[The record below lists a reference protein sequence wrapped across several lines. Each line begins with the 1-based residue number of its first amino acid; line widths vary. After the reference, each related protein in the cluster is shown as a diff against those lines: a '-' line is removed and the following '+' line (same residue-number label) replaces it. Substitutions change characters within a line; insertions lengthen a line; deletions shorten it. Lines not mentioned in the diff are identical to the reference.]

1 MRASPPANPERRRLL
16 KGAALSG
23 IAIAGVRWWPEARAA
38 IDGEADVRPLRD
50 ALGRLLPDH
59 AEQIV
64 WQPIATH
71 DGIDRF
77 EIDRDRDR
85 LLIRSNRAL
94 SGLAGLHWYL
104 KYVADAHLSWTGT
117 QLDLPARLPLPARRI
132 AMAAQLPHRYLLNDT
147 DDGYSGPYRNWN
159 DWERLLDLAALQGT
173 TAMLVT
179 VGQEA
184 VYHRLLQEFGYND
197 AELRAWIPAPAHQPW
212 WLLQNM
218 SGFGGPVSTRLL
230 DERIALGRKI
240 CRRARELGIE
250 PVFPGY
256 FGTVPGGF
264 VERNPKARV
273 VPQGEW
279 VGFERPDWLDPTS
292 PPFADVAAAFYRH
305 QRELFGDARFFKMDL
320 LHEGGKRGDVD
331 VPAASRAVQQA
342 LERAHPGACWVIL
355 GWQKNPAAEVL
366 QGVDRERMLIVD
378 GIGDR
383 YAPAPDRERD
393 WNGTPYA
400 FGSIANFG
408 GHVTFGAKA
417 NAWVERFHAARRKPG
432 NALRGIAWMPEGA
445 YRDAA
450 AMELFNELA
459 WRETPIDDL
468 PSWFARYARFRYGA
482 ADAHAERAWR
492 ALAQSVYQLK
502 TDEYS
507 EPPDSLFCARP
518 ALDTATAAKWSPESV
533 PYDPQQ
539 VIKALRE
546 LLQVTES
553 LRGSDAYRLDLVDV
567 ARQCLANH
575 GRALLP
581 RIAER
586 YKQGDRDGF
595 AKLSAHWLDCM
606 RLQDRLLATHPHFLL
621 GPWLRQARAAAKDE
635 AERIQFEYDARS
647 ILTVWGPRPA
657 ADQAGLRDYANRE
670 WAGMVGGLYLQ
681 RWQRFFASLEISLET
696 GAKPEPID
704 WFATEDEW
712 AHGREDYP
720 ITASGS
726 SHALAGEV
734 LALLDA
740 WPDAARPT
748 A

>member
-1 MRASPPANPERRRLL
+1 MSSPTHPARRELL
-16 KGAALSG
+16 KAAMLSG
-23 IAIAGVRWWPEARAA
+23 IALAGAGWWSGAIAAAGGGDDDGASALRRAL
-38 IDGEADVRPLRD
+38 E
-50 ALGRLLPDH
+50 RLLPGH
-59 AEQIV
+59 AGQIA
-64 WQPIATH
+64 WQPLAAT
-71 DGIDRF
+71 GGVDRF
-77 EIDRDRDR
+77 EIGRDGDRV
-85 LLIRSNRAL
+85 LIRSNRVL

-104 KYVADAHLSWTGT
+104 KYVANAHLSWAGT
-117 QLDLPARLPLPARRI
+117 QLQLPARLPLPMQRI
-132 AMAAQLPHRYLLNDT
+132 AMRAQLPHRYLLNDT
-147 DDGYSGPYRNWN
+147 DDGYSGPYRDWS
-159 DWERLLDLAALQGT
+159 DWERLLDLAALQGA

-184 VYHRLLQEFGYND
+184 VYHRMLQEFGYSD
-197 AELRAWIPAPAHQPW
+197 AEVRAWIPAPARQPW

-230 DERIALGRKI
+230 DERIALGRRI
-240 CRRARELGIE
+240 CQRMRELGIE

-264 VERNPKARV
+264 VERNPRGRV

-279 VGFERPDWLDPTS
+279 VGFDRPDWLDPTS

-305 QRELFGDARFFKMDL
+305 QTELFGRANFYKIDL
-320 LHEGGKRGDVD
+320 LHEGGRKGDVH
-331 VPAASRAVQQA
+331 VPAAARAVQRA
-342 LERAHPGACWVIL
+342 LDRARPGAIWVIL
-355 GWQKNPAAEVL
+355 GWQKNPSFELL

-378 GIGDR
+378 GLADR

-393 WNGTPYA
+393 WSGTPYA

-408 GHVTFGAKA
+408 GHVTLGAKA
-417 NAWVERFHAARRKPG
+417 QVWLERFHAARAKPG

-468 PSWFARYARFRYGA
+468 PAWFAGYAKFRYGA

-492 ALAQSVYQLK
+492 ALAQSAYRLDTVDY
-502 TDEYS
+502 T

-518 ALDTATAAKWSPESV
+518 ALDATTAATWSPGAV

-539 VIKALRE
+539 VVSALRE
-546 LLQVTES
+546 LLQVAEP

-586 YKQGDRDGF
+586 YRQRDRDGF
-595 AKLSAHWLDCM
+595 AALTAHWLDCM
-606 RLQDRLLATHPHFLL
+606 RLQDRLLATHEHFML
-621 GPWLRQARAAAKDE
+621 GPWLQKARDAAGDQ
-635 AERIQFEYDARS
+635 AERARFEYDARS

-657 ADQAGLRDYANRE
+657 ADDNGLHDYANRE
-670 WAGMVGGLYLQ
+670 WAGLVGGLYLQ
-681 RWQRFFASLEISLET
+681 RWRRYFDSLAVALREGGPAE
-696 GAKPEPID
+696 AID
-704 WFATEDEW
+704 WFAMEEAW
-712 AHGREDYP
+712 AHGRETYP
-720 ITASGS
+720 TAASGS

-734 LALLDA
+734 LALIDA
-740 WPDAARPT
+740 WPATTAPT